1 MRTLV
6 MAGAATTAVL
16 LAVAAALVMRRIIHG
31 PNVLNRVVALDV
43 MVSIVVCGLGLEAAV
58 TKHSATLPILISLS
72 LVGFVGSVSV
82 ARFVARGRD
91 SSSADRGGT
100 A

>member
-1 MRTLV
+1 
-6 MAGAATTAVL
+6 
-16 LAVAAALVMRRIIHG
+16 
-31 PNVLNRVVALDV
+31 
-43 MVSIVVCGLGLEAAV
+43 LGLEAAV

-82 ARFVARGRD
+82 ARYVARDRD
-91 SSSADRGGT
+91 DSSADRGGM